1 MMKKRLSKSFS
12 SLYKARN
19 RFIAS
24 QSTVNNNKFGV
35 VKLGHGSL
43 KFGLSKEEDA
53 WLNKLQI
60 TKRAVPIQGFT
71 DPNTKRKTI
80 YIVDGYDPNTNTVL
94 EFCGDYWHGNPLKYN
109 QLMYDKRL
117 KKTYGQLY
125 KETIQ
130 RFYVLH
136 CLGYKVMF
144 VWESQWKKGHMG
156 RYYRG
161 PGDNLL

>member
-19 RFIAS
+19 RFITS
-24 QSTVNNNKFGV
+24 QSTVSNNKFGSI
-35 VKLGHGSL
+35 KMGHGSL

-53 WLNKLQI
+53 WLDKLQVQ
-60 TKRAVPIQGFT
+60 KRAVPIQGFL
-71 DPNTKRKTI
+71 DPNTKRRKI

-94 EFCGDYWHGNPLKYN
+94 EYLGSRYHGHPLKFNPLV
-109 QLMYDKRL
+109 YDKQL
-117 KKTYGQLY
+117 GKTYGQLY
-125 KETIQ
+125 NETKQ

-136 CLGYKVMF
+136 SLGYRIMF
-144 VWESQWKKGHMG
+144 VWDVDFKKQRMG

-161 PGDNLL
+161 PDDNLL